1 MAHGQLAA
9 AVQRPILLHR
19 EKVHEVQRLGS
30 GPHAGRISLPE
41 TLGRLAT
48 DAQRSV
54 SPKQDRE
61 TNGRTFFF
69 FFNIYLFIWLPWVL
83 EAERRI
89 FDPHCGTQDL

>member
-1 MAHGQLAA
+1 MRSKGWALA
-9 AVQRPILLHR
+9 
-19 EKVHEVQRLGS
+19 G
-30 GPHAGRISLPE
+30 AGRISSPE
-41 TLGRLAT
+41 TLGRLIT

-54 SPKQDRE
+54 RPKQDRE

-89 FDPHCGTQDL
+89 FDLYCSTQDL